1 MPDQTPDQ
9 TSDQAAPEAPGP
21 VPHMSTDEFRS
32 AGHDTVD
39 FLAGFIDGFRTD
51 VPELPL
57 TSNLAPGDVYASLP
71 PSPPMEGE
79 SFEAILADVER
90 LIVPGLTNW
99 LHPGFYGFFPAD
111 SSPPAV
117 LGELVSAGLG
127 QQGMMWSTSP
137 ACTEL
142 ETLVLDWL
150 IEACG
155 LPDRFHSTGP
165 GGGVIQDSASSASLC
180 AILAARDRSGG
191 AEALPSL
198 RIYAS
203 EQAHSSIEKDVLV
216 AGFARHQLRAVP
228 TDDGFAMDADALA
241 AMVAADVADGHVPCL
256 VAATVGTTSSG
267 AVDPVAAVCDV
278 AGPVGAWV
286 HVDSAWAGAATVCP
300 EHRHLLD
307 GLDRVD
313 SYCFNPH
320 KWLLTNFDCS
330 AFYLADREPLHD
342 SLSIVPEYLRN
353 TASDAG
359 AVIDYRDWQV
369 PLGRRF
375 RAMKLWFVLRSY
387 GVEGLRAHIRAHVA
401 AAADLA
407 DRVAAN
413 PRLELAAPLSLGLVC
428 LRHVDGDEATA
439 ALMAAVNASGRAF
452 CTHTRLA
459 DRYVMRVAV
468 GGTWTTAT
476 HVADLADLLDDLV

>member
-1 MPDQTPDQ
+1 
-9 TSDQAAPEAPGP
+9 
-21 VPHMSTDEFRS
+21 
-32 AGHDTVD
+32 
-39 FLAGFIDGFRTD
+39 
-51 VPELPL
+51 
-57 TSNLAPGDVYASLP
+57 
-71 PSPPMEGE
+71 
-79 SFEAILADVER
+79 
-90 LIVPGLTNW
+90 
-99 LHPGFYGFFPAD
+99 FPAD
-111 SSPPAV
+111 SSPPSV

-127 QQGMMWSTSP
+127 QQGMLWSTSP

-142 ETLVLDWL
+142 EMLVLDWL
-150 IEACG
+150 AEAAG
-155 LPDRFHSTGP
+155 LPDRFRSGGP
-165 GGGVIQDSASSASLC
+165 GGGVIQDSASASSLC
-180 AILAARDRSGG
+180 AILAARDRAGG

-198 RIYAS
+198 RIYTS
-203 EQAHSSIEKDVLV
+203 EQAHSSIEKDILV
-216 AGFARHQLRAVP
+216 AGFARQQLRAVP
-228 TDDGFAMDADALA
+228 TDDAFAMDADALA
-241 AMVAADVADGHVPCL
+241 EMVAADVADGHVPCL

-267 AVDPVAAVCDV
+267 AVDPVSAVCDV

-300 EHRHLLD
+300 EHRDLLD

-330 AFYLADREPLHD
+330 AFYLADAQPLLD

-359 AVIDYRDWQV
+359 AVVDYRDWQV

-375 RAMKLWFVLRSY
+375 RAMKLWFVMRSY

-407 DRVAAN
+407 TRVEAN
-413 PRLELAAPLSLGLVC
+413 PKLELAAPLSLSLVC
-428 LRHVDGDEATA
+428 LRHVDGDDATE
-439 ALMAAVNASGRAF
+439 ALMAAVNASGRAL
-452 CTHTRLA
+452 CTHTKLA

-468 GGTWTTAT
+468 GGTWTTAS